1 MCIARKEMQMT
12 LTEMLKATFDRRE
25 QLQAEAGKG
34 YPIMYCGE
42 RFQID
47 GVGEV
52 WCGIQIAQGA
62 QTFMRPHF
70 RRNWELNGKRI
81 SAAKLQKIVGA

>member
-12 LTEMLKATFDRRE
+12 MTEMLTATFERRE
-25 QLQAEAGKG
+25 QLQAEADHDF
-34 YPIMYCGE
+34 PIMACGKTFE
-42 RFQID
+42 VD
-47 GVGEV
+47 GVGKV

-81 SAAKLQKIVGA
+81 SAEKLQKIVGA

>member
-1 MCIARKEMQMT
+1 MT
-12 LTEMLKATFDRRE
+12 MTEMLKATFDRRE
-25 QLQAEAGKG
+25 KLQSEDPNNQIWLCGKT
-34 YPIMYCGE
+34 
-42 RFQID
+42 FKID

-52 WCGIQIAQGA
+52 WCGIQIAEGA

>member
-1 MCIARKEMQMT
+1 MT
-12 LTEMLKATFDRRE
+12 MTEMLKATFERRE
-25 QLQAEAGKG
+25 RLQAKEPKH
-34 YPIMYCGE
+34 PIMYCGE

-62 QTFMRPHF
+62 QTFMHPHF

-81 SAAKLQKIVGA
+81 SAAKLQEIVGA